1 MLPLAIVAINI
12 MLLHILIPSV
22 LEMREQL
29 MKFRAR
35 QTSDGKEKLWMLL
48 DLMVGKHHPLL
59 LEEEKQINT
68 SSSRPEDNAERK
80 RVPQLFD
87 LSDYSR

>member
-1 MLPLAIVAINI
+1 
-12 MLLHILIPSV
+12 MLLHILLKST

-29 MKFRAR
+29 MKFSVC
-35 QTSDGKEKLWMLL
+35 QTRHGKQKLRMLF

-59 LEEEKQINT
+59 LEEDKPVDT
-68 SSSRPEDNAERK
+68 SSSQPDNNAEMK
-80 RVPQLFD
+80 SVPPLFD